1 MRRTTCGNK
10 ASGLGRPTQGAHSYV
25 PRVTHGDAAH
35 AIVDLSNEFPDA
47 FVAMTSH
54 GRSGVGRWVMG
65 SVTNRVVRYA
75 AGPVLVTRSE

>member
-10 ASGLGRPTQGAHSYV
+10 ASAWSPTHGAPSYV
-25 PRVTHGDAAH
+25 PRVPHGDAAH